1 MALTIDTY
9 TRQLRRFFRREPD
22 RFLLRLR
29 EQAALMLY
37 GTDALMAFMREPSK
51 KNAARVRVCEKKG
64 DDVRRALISD
74 LTQSFV
80 TPIDREDLFA
90 LSRSIDDILDY
101 AYATINE
108 VEALAVTPDSYLCQM
123 VEILHT
129 GAGEIQLAV
138 EHLEE
143 QPRTAD
149 GHAVRAK
156 SLENRMEALYTRAI
170 ADLFNTPTDL
180 AEVMDMLKL
189 REIYRHLLHAAQ
201 SIGLAANRI
210 NDVVI
215 KFY

>member
-1 MALTIDTY
+1 
-9 TRQLRRFFRREPD
+9 
-22 RFLLRLR
+22 
-29 EQAALMLY
+29 MLY
-37 GTDALMAFMREPSK
+37 GTNALMAFMREPNR
-51 KNAARVRVCEKKG
+51 KNAARVRVCEKKA
-64 DDVRRALISD
+64 DDVRQALISD
-74 LTQSFV
+74 LNQSFV

-108 VEALAVTPDSYLCQM
+108 VDALAVTPNAYLCQM

-129 GAGEIQLAV
+129 GAGEIHQAV
-138 EHLEE
+138 EQLEE
-143 QPRTAD
+143 QPRAAD
-149 GHAVRAK
+149 EHALRAK
-156 SLENRMEALYTRAI
+156 SLENHMEALYTRAI

-180 AEVMDMLKL
+180 AEVIDMLKL

-210 NDVVI
+210 SDLVM

>member
-9 TRQLRRFFRREPD
+9 TRQLRRIFHRDPD
-22 RFLLRLR
+22 RFLLQLR
-29 EQAALMLY
+29 EQATLVLC

-51 KNAARVRVCEKKG
+51 KNAARVRVCEKKA
-64 DDVRRALISD
+64 DDVRRALIYD
-74 LTQSFV
+74 LSQSFV

-101 AYATINE
+101 AYATIHE
-108 VEALAVTPDSYLCQM
+108 VEALAVTPDTYLCQM

-129 GAGEIQLAV
+129 GAVEIHRAV
-138 EHLEE
+138 EQLEP
-143 QPRTAD
+143 QPRAAD
-149 GHAVRAK
+149 EHAIRAK
-156 SLENRMEALYTRAI
+156 ALENQMEALYTHAL

-180 AEVMDMLKL
+180 AQVMDILKL
-189 REIYRHLLHAAQ
+189 REVYRHLLHAAQ

-210 NDVVI
+210 SDLVM

>member
-1 MALTIDTY
+1 MTLTLDTY
-9 TRQLRRFFRREPD
+9 TRQLRRFFRRNPD

-29 EQAALMLY
+29 EQAGLMLY
-37 GTDALMAFMREPSK
+37 GTNALMAFMREPNR
-51 KNAARVRVCEKKG
+51 KNAARVRVCEKKA
-64 DDVRRALISD
+64 DDVRQALISD
-74 LTQSFV
+74 LNQSFV

-108 VEALAVTPDSYLCQM
+108 VDALAVTPNAYLCQM

-129 GAGEIQLAV
+129 GAGEIHQAV
-138 EHLEE
+138 EQLEE
-143 QPRTAD
+143 QPRAAD
-149 GHAVRAK
+149 EHALRAK
-156 SLENRMEALYTRAI
+156 SLENHMEALYTRAI

-180 AEVMDMLKL
+180 AEVIDMLKL

-210 NDVVI
+210 SDLVM